1 MRQPQIGNYGWT
13 PQQMARVNAQ
23 REARGR
29 APLVNQSMGDQG
41 YSDDYDRYYEEIQKK
56 KSGSNG
62 IKKSQY
68 DIEKERQKGL
78 SKEEIEQEKEMALKK
93 KEEEAAALKRKR
105 EAEQSAFRER
115 FRKKQSVPSQMSG
128 LRGAVSSPSLGNYN
142 LV

>member
-41 YSDDYDRYYEEIQKK
+41 YSDDYDRYYSEIQKK
-56 KSGSNG
+56 KGPDGG

-68 DIEKERQKGL
+68 DLEKERQ
-78 SKEEIEQEKEMALKK
+78 SKTPIQERTRQMGVKSR
-93 KEEEAAALKRKR
+93 EEEER
-105 EAEQSAFRER
+105 EQSAFREK
-115 FRKKQSVPSQMSG
+115 FRRGKSVPSQISG
-128 LRGAVSSPSLGNYN
+128 MRGAISSPSSGNYSSGMA
-142 LV
+142 